1 MPSQPHTPL
10 SVLCLIAAATAL
22 ASAQPALAQSDPDS
36 RPAAVSVPAVDPNE
50 PPKRR
55 LDRLEREVN
64 EVRSI
69 VLQARATGHPIE
81 IKDAGPDP
89 ELSAMQA
96 KLDDMQ
102 ATLRGLTGQIELLQ
116 HDANQAKQDAATA
129 QSAVAALADRLDK
142 MDKQLAGAAPP
153 PPPPPPANEA
163 ATPRAEA
170 GPAPAAGDAKAAYAQ
185 ARQLL
190 LNGDYPAASSAFQA
204 YLDRYGD
211 QPGAP
216 TARYWLGE
224 VKYVQED
231 YAGAAASLI
240 ASLRG
245 WPQTAWAPDAV
256 IRLSQ
261 ALVRL
266 NKTPDACATL
276 IEFDRRYAKSP
287 PATKARANAV
297 RTQAQCTR

>member
-1 MPSQPHTPL
+1 MPTSPRTIH
-10 SVLCLIAAATAL
+10 SVLGLLAAASAIATAH
-22 ASAQPALAQSDPDS
+22 PALAQTGPDA
-36 RPAAVSVPAVDPNE
+36 RPAVASAPAVDPNE

-89 ELSAMQA
+89 ELAAMQG

-102 ATLRGLTGQIELLQ
+102 NTLRGLTGQIELLQ
-116 HDANQAKQDAATA
+116 HDASQAKQDAATA
-129 QSAVAALADRLDK
+129 QSAVAALADRLDR

-153 PPPPPPANEA
+153 PPPPPANEA
-163 ATPRAEA
+163 ATPRPEA
-170 GPAPAAGDAKAAYAQ
+170 GAAPAAGDAKAAYAQ

-190 LNGDYPAASSAFQA
+190 LNGDYPAASAAFQA

-211 QPGAP
+211 QPSAP